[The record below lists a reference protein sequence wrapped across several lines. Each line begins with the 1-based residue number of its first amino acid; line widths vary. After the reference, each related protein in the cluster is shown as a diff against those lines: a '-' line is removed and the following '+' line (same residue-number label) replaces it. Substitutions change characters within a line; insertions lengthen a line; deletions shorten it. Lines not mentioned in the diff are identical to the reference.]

1 MGWLVRFAVGRLIRG
16 GGGGG
21 GQEGKGDRRKR
32 VEDHIHRL
40 AMSRLLEDF
49 RRHVSWRT
57 ACRRQDV
64 ELLLVHDSAEPK
76 IRNQ

>member
-1 MGWLVRFAVGRLIRG
+1 MGQLVRFAVGELIGEGEGR
-16 GGGGG
+16 
-21 GQEGKGDRRKR
+21 GQEGKEGIGGKGWYG
-32 VEDHIHRL
+32 HIHRL
-40 AMSRLLEDF
+40 AMSCLLEDL

-64 ELLLVHDSAEPK
+64 ELLLIHDSAEPK